1 MMDTSEIADLDVR
14 PAADIAASGWAGLHR
29 TQPGAQPARALRV
42 LVVDDVADVRDV
54 AAAFIR
60 SAGHDVA
67 CVPSGADAVR
77 EAADNDYDVVMM
89 DLMMPQ
95 MTGLAATKRIRA
107 LPSPRCRVPIVAMSM
122 RSRSADVETCLWNGM
137 DGHLAK
143 PFSPYDL
150 LQAVERGDAVGQAMQ
165 RDRMPGGLRAM
176 SSDTPP

>member
-1 MMDTSEIADLDVR
+1 MFDRSKFADMDFR
-14 PAADIAASGWAGLHR
+14 PVADI
-29 TQPGAQPARALRV
+29 
-42 LVVDDVADVRDV
+42 

-67 CVPSGADAVR
+67 CMPSGAEAVR
-77 EAADNDYDVVMM
+77 AAAEKDFDVVMM
-89 DLMMPQ
+89 DLMMPR

-107 LPSPRCRVPIVAMSM
+107 LPSLRSRVPIVAMSM

-150 LQAVERGDAVGQAMQ
+150 LRAVERGDALGQAMQ
-165 RDRMPGGLRAM
+165 KDRQPGGSARM
-176 SSDTPP
+176 SPDTPP